1 MKKIIISAVILATSM
16 AFMACNGNAN
26 KSGDAGNN
34 QETTIEA
41 TQGCP
46 QATAADGQAC
56 DGQACAGQQ
65 GCSGKCE
72 GNECDSATC
81 QKGQCEGG
89 HCKKAQG
96 DSAQCNGNGNCP
108 KKANAN

>member
-26 KSGDAGNN
+26 KSGDASNN

-56 DGQACAGQQ
+56 AGQQ

-72 GNECDSATC
+72 GSEGDSATC
-81 QKGQCEGG
+81 QKEQCEGG

-96 DSAQCNGNGNCP
+96 DSAQCNGKGNCP
-108 KKANAN
+108 KKVNAN